1 MDCAYAG
8 GHFFQME
15 IPVLELNY
23 YYNTIK
29 FDIADPRWSCNMVF
43 CYKSVQCLDRLY
55 DSLSSSWSRRIQQT
69 HFF

>member
-1 MDCAYAG
+1 MDCAYTS
-8 GHFFQME
+8 GHFFEME
-15 IPVLELNY
+15 VPMLELNY

-29 FDIADPRWSCNMVF
+29 VDIADLRRSCNVVF

-55 DSLSSSWSRRIQQT
+55 DWLSSSWSRQIQQT